1 MPGIGLEALVVLL
14 MLLPGFFAAHIVQSL
29 CTRPQQ
35 SEFDKVIEALL
46 YSFVTYLLFTA
57 IIGQVPLSMRVE
69 PDGQAKLVSVETRV
83 GPLLWLGLIALAV
96 ALILSFS
103 TNNDLH
109 GRVLRKLRFTQRTAR
124 NSVWSDVFHYAS
136 GYVQVELVDGRNV
149 LGWLRYYSDT
159 PEESSLCLEDAA
171 WIGPGN
177 VKVPIKG
184 PGILLTKESGIRTI
198 MFLDPGS

>member
-1 MPGIGLEALVVLL
+1 MPNIGFEALVVLL
-14 MLLPGFFAAHIVQSL
+14 ILLPGFFAAHIVQSL

-46 YSFVTYLLFTA
+46 YSFVTYLVFSA
-57 IIGQVPLSMRVE
+57 IIGEVPLSMRVE
-69 PDGQAKLVSVETRV
+69 PDGQAKLVSIETKF
-83 GPLLWLGLIALAV
+83 GPLLWLGLIALAI
-96 ALILSFS
+96 ALIISFS

-124 NSVWSDVFHYAS
+124 NSVWSDVFHDAS

-159 PEESSLCLEDAA
+159 PEESCLYLEDAA
-171 WIGPGN
+171 WIGLN
-177 VKVPIKG
+177 SSKVPIKG

-198 MFLDPGS
+198 MFLDPKP